1 VSQAVRQQAYRLSEM
16 RGPARWAARFPSQ
29 TARTVTELSQFYGF
43 SLDAGCGRVYFE
55 AVPGVW

>member
-16 RGPARWAARFPSQ
+16 RGVSRWAAREPSHSR
-29 TARTVTELSQFYGF
+29 RTVTELSQFSDF
-43 SLDAGCGRVYFE
+43 WLDAGCGRVYFE